1 MFINFSRLAK
11 AASVAA
17 LTVGV
22 AFAAQPAQKASA
34 QVPFNIGGSSGAPN
48 LYIGF
53 GATNYQTSNNQ
64 GGLNGFLNG
73 SLDAGAFEIP
83 PDPSTLPDGAV
94 LVPVANLRVVFP
106 ISPDL
111 GGLSLTNDQIGSIL
125 RGEITNWNQVGG
137 PDEAITI
144 VSRNVGTGGRYIVD
158 NTFGP
163 TQDGIPAASSQD
175 VANIV
180 ANGSGEIGYVEQAY
194 LGGLNSAGGPITG
207 TTYLLY
213 NSNNTDITDFI
224 NNIKANPDQVRA
236 LGYDPL

>member
-34 QVPFNIGGSSGAPN
+34 QVSFSIGGSTAAAG
-48 LYIGF
+48 LYTGF
-53 GATNYQTSNNQ
+53 GASNYQSI
-64 GGLNGFLNG
+64 GSGAGINGFNDG
-73 SLDAGAFEIP
+73 SLQAGATDIP
-83 PDPSTLPDGAV
+83 VDGA
-94 LVPVANLRVVFP
+94 VPVANLRIVFP

-144 VSRNVGTGGRYIVD
+144 VSRAAGSSGTRAIVD
-158 NTFGP
+158 STFGG
-163 TQDGIPAASSQD
+163 TQDGIPAGSSGE
-175 VANIV
+175 VVSIV
-180 ANGSGEIGYVEQAY
+180 ANGSGEIGYVEQGN
-194 LGGLNSAGGPITG
+194 LGGLNSAGGPISGPTYILFDG
-207 TTYLLY
+207 T
-213 NSNNTDITDFI
+213 NPDIIDFI